1 MQESQS
7 GFESKGVYLSLNKE
21 YRFTESEWTV
31 YELSS
36 SNESLSASFQFLDGM
51 DGALKRDYDLCRGI
65 MFRAQSAS
73 IWTTLAEDALK
84 DPDVQICG
92 LLGLREYAQ
101 SLEYS
106 QSEHRAECQDVDLQ
120 FLPIYSIKIQ
130 YFSV

>member
-1 MQESQS
+1 MP
-7 GFESKGVYLSLNKE
+7 LTKE
-21 YRFTESEWTV
+21 YRFKEYEWTF
-31 YELSS
+31 YEVSS

-51 DGALKRDYDLCRGI
+51 DGALKRDYDLHRGI

-101 SLEYS
+101 SLECS

-120 FLPIYSIKIQ
+120 FLSIYSIKIL